1 MKLRRQRAGRGGY
14 SATAGLHFDDEEFE
28 SRLVWI
34 WASPRSGSTWFL
46 HMLTHP
52 LKSWTEGTG
61 NLHGFVTPSDWP
73 GPVDAIPVS
82 TTYVANHLL
91 PSAGRANYSDDLVPL
106 TFSSALGMSSRAN
119 YFFSSKYEDAWRPEL
134 RRMLLVRFHRWVE
147 RAAQRYDVA
156 SPLLLLKEAGGGHA
170 APLVMSMFPRSKL
183 IFLVRDGRDVV
194 DSQAAA
200 NQPGGWLPMGG
211 WSTPEERLEFI
222 RERARTWAGD
232 MAAIKRA
239 FDVHPA
245 GLRQMVRYED
255 LLSDPASHLHRLME
269 WLGLQR
275 NERWLEDAVESN
287 SFESIKS
294 DQKGSTSFFRSATP
308 GAWRKNMSAE
318 EAAMLE
324 GVMTAKLREFGYLA
338 AEGESSAANNPNT
351 DPMIVD
357 RK

>member
-1 MKLRRQRAGRGGY
+1 MKLRRQKAGRDGY

-46 HMLTHP
+46 HMLSHP

-61 NLHGFVTPSDWP
+61 NVHGFVTPEDWQ
-73 GPVDAIPVS
+73 GAVDAIPVP

-91 PSAGRANYSDDLVPL
+91 PSAGKANYSQDLVPL
-106 TFSSALGMSSRAN
+106 TFASALGLSKRAN

-156 SPLLLLKEAGGGHA
+156 SPLVLLKEAGGGHA

-183 IFLVRDGRDVV
+183 VFLVRDGRDVV
-194 DSQAAA
+194 DSQTAA

-211 WSTPEERLEFI
+211 WTTPEERLEFI

-239 FDVHPA
+239 FDAHPA
-245 GLRQMVRYED
+245 SLREMVRYED
-255 LLSDPASHLHRLME
+255 LLADPASNLASLME
-269 WLGLQR
+269 WLGLRRTKQALA
-275 NERWLEDAVESN
+275 EAVEAN
-287 SFESIKS
+287 AFDSIRIRPEGVDHVLPLS
-294 DQKGSTSFFRSATP
+294 DP
-308 GAWRKNMSAE
+308 GAWRKNMTTEESA
-318 EAAMLE
+318 ALE
-324 GVMTAKLREFGYLA
+324 SIMGAKLREFGYLV
-338 AEGESSAANNPNT
+338 AEGEPSPA
-351 DPMIVD
+351 
-357 RK
+357 

>member
-1 MKLRRQRAGRGGY
+1 MKLRRQRTGRGGY

-46 HMLTHP
+46 HMLSHP
-52 LKSWTEGTG
+52 LKSWTESTG
-61 NLHGFVTPSDWP
+61 NVHGFVTPEDWQ
-73 GPVDAIPVS
+73 GAVDAIPVP

-106 TFSSALGMSSRAN
+106 TFASALGMSKRAN

-147 RAAQRYDVA
+147 RAAERYDVA
-156 SPLLLLKEAGGGHA
+156 SPLVLLKEAGGGHA

-183 IFLVRDGRDVV
+183 VFLVRDGRDVV
-194 DSQAAA
+194 DSQTAA

-211 WSTPEERLEFI
+211 WTNPEERLEFI
-222 RERARTWAGD
+222 RDRARTWAGD

-239 FDVHPA
+239 FDAHPDS
-245 GLRQMVRYED
+245 LREMVRYED
-255 LLSDPASHLHRLME
+255 LLGDPRSNLTRLIE
-269 WLGLQR
+269 WLGLRRTKQSLA
-275 NERWLEDAVESN
+275 ETVESN
-287 SFESIKS
+287 AFESIQS

-308 GAWRKNMSAE
+308 GAWKKNMTTQ
-318 EAAMLE
+318 EAAVLE
-324 GVMTAKLREFGYLA
+324 SIMGTKLREFGYPV
-338 AEGESSAANNPNT
+338 AEGEPSPA
-351 DPMIVD
+351 
-357 RK
+357 

>member
-1 MKLRRQRAGRGGY
+1 
-14 SATAGLHFDDEEFE
+14 
-28 SRLVWI
+28 
-34 WASPRSGSTWFL
+34 
-46 HMLTHP
+46 MLSHP
-52 LKSWTEGTG
+52 LKSWTQGTG

-91 PSAGRANYSDDLVPL
+91 PSAGRANYSEDLVPL
-106 TFSSALGMSSRAN
+106 TFSTALGMSNRAN

-147 RAAQRYDVA
+147 RAAQRYEVS
-156 SPLLLLKEAGGGHA
+156 SPLVLLKEAGGGHA
-170 APLVMSMFPRSKL
+170 APLVMSMFPRSKMV
-183 IFLVRDGRDVV
+183 FLVRDGRDVV
-194 DSQAAA
+194 DSQTAA

-211 WSTPEERLEFI
+211 WSTPQERLEFI

-239 FDVHPA
+239 FDAHPTD
-245 GLRQMVRYED
+245 LREMVRYED
-255 LLSDPASHLHRLME
+255 LLADPTSNLERLTS
-269 WLGLQR
+269 WLGLGRSKQ
-275 NERWLEDAVESN
+275 LLADAVEAN
-287 SFESIKS
+287 AFESIQS
-294 DQKGSTSFFRSATP
+294 DQKGSTRFFRSATP
-308 GAWRKNMSAE
+308 GAWRESMTAE

-324 GVMTAKLREFGYLA
+324 GIMAVKLREFGYLA
-338 AEGESSAANNPNT
+338 AEGQSGVGNNPSR